1 MEELKMTRDQKKEVN
16 RLYEVEGMS
25 YGSIT
30 RMLGLPKSTVSS
42 HIMRGMLS
50 CKWCETK
57 KV

>member
-1 MEELKMTRDQKKEVN
+1 MTRDQKKEVN

>member
-42 HIMRGMLS
+42 HIMGGMLS